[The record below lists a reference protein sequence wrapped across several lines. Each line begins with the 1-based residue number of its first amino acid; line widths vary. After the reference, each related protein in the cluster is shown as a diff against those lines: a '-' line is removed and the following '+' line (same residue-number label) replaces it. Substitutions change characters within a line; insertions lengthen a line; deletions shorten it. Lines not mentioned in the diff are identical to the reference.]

1 MSVAH
6 IIKNGALE
14 DILLLD
20 IPFVSLPVRYLVP
33 KYLDID
39 FQIWSNSFII
49 QLPIDLNSILD
60 DSEVPNL
67 FETLPAG
74 TDDYIK
80 IAVKKHDAA
89 YCKRN
94 KLIYQLLHEA
104 FSSSTGCLAI
114 ISSEDVK
121 FNGRA
126 CWRKLDVFFNE
137 ATQQNKMQAVQDI
150 FKIKFEQ
157 GTDSP
162 MSFKFKVQKCF
173 TRLKSLETKLED
185 LQVVLFLLALPSEY
199 SLVVNIILQRKGELN
214 LELVACEVAAAAQR
228 VVIQS
233 DIVKANVAASPVNL
247 QALVAAE
254 VAKQRPIQPTQRPE
268 RSRRGHDS
276 HRNANPRSDRP
287 ILQCTRCQRTG
298 HTADKCYAAPRRDNK
313 GSDRPHHKKQKYG
326 PSSHMAT
333 VEHAF
338 MANLNPNISS
348 PMSKSVTM
356 LADSGASC
364 HIIQGYYADGL
375 TNTRAV
381 HVPIQVASGDSM
393 VATVKGDYGS
403 LRDVLCV
410 PKMGSHNLFSVGH
423 ACARGNVAV
432 FTDKDF
438 ALYLPHQLS
447 VTGKPI
453 LTGPKNGNTYEVT
466 VDQKP
471 TQSMQSVALVA
482 SVKCANNF
490 TLWHRRLGHCS
501 SSTLKT
507 MLHAGSVHG
516 LQFTKNEVKEHL
528 HGCVCTGCAFG
539 KLDFQGVRRLAPG
552 VHTYTVPVELKVLA
566 VGRKFVLDL
575 LLTTEKSL
583 GGHTQA
589 LIIVEAESRF
599 TWVILQKA
607 KSDTGASLKVWLETM
622 ITKNIVVSGLTSLES
637 DNGLEF
643 LAEDT
648 QTMIRE
654 RGIGY
659 SRCAPYSHVPKV
671 ERAIRTIQGSARAML
686 LGSGRSILLW
696 GEALMCAAHVTNRLP
711 NKANTK
717 VTKFELLNGTKP
729 SVAHLRTFGCTAFA
743 SVQTQKKKWDPRSV
757 QGIFCGYGDTE
768 NSNKTYRFYDPK
780 TRNISLTRNI
790 IFDEGLAAGP
800 QPEDHK
806 RSIWGI
812 FSNENFPAR
821 AESHLA
827 PAPLRTIAVGTGPHF

>member
-1 MSVAH
+1 
-6 IIKNGALE
+6 
-14 DILLLD
+14 
-20 IPFVSLPVRYLVP
+20 
-33 KYLDID
+33 
-39 FQIWSNSFII
+39 
-49 QLPIDLNSILD
+49 
-60 DSEVPNL
+60 
-67 FETLPAG
+67 
-74 TDDYIK
+74 
-80 IAVKKHDAA
+80 
-89 YCKRN
+89 
-94 KLIYQLLHEA
+94 
-104 FSSSTGCLAI
+104 
-114 ISSEDVK
+114 
-121 FNGRA
+121 
-126 CWRKLDVFFNE
+126 
-137 ATQQNKMQAVQDI
+137 
-150 FKIKFEQ
+150 
-157 GTDSP
+157 
-162 MSFKFKVQKCF
+162 
-173 TRLKSLETKLED
+173 
-185 LQVVLFLLALPSEY
+185 
-199 SLVVNIILQRKGELN
+199 
-214 LELVACEVAAAAQR
+214 
-228 VVIQS
+228 
-233 DIVKANVAASPVNL
+233 
-247 QALVAAE
+247 
-254 VAKQRPIQPTQRPE
+254 
-268 RSRRGHDS
+268 
-276 HRNANPRSDRP
+276 
-287 ILQCTRCQRTG
+287 
-298 HTADKCYAAPRRDNK
+298 
-313 GSDRPHHKKQKYG
+313 
-326 PSSHMAT
+326 MAT

-827 PAPLRTIAVGTGPHF
+827 PAPSEQSQLAPAPTFESHLAPPPPKDRIWHRPYFGVT